1 MRKYKINFFH
11 YSQNSI
17 LVNWPQ
23 SISTEISTDINTF
36 CKALCNDENII
47 EFRKGYCSL
56 LIQFNSENISY
67 NHFRVYLINIYKNL
81 KEINIVK
88 PLVWDIPVCYD
99 NIFSSDMNEY
109 SNKISLTKDEIIQL
123 HSSKT
128 YYLHMYGFLPG
139 FMYLGGLDSKLQ
151 ISRKTIPSRRVLKGS
166 VAVGGSQTGIY
177 PSNSPGGWYVIG
189 NTPINLFDASN
200 LNQPVAFPDS
210 NYVKFSPVS
219 IKEYELIK
227 DEVEKSEYK
236 FIIREFNG

>member
-1 MRKYKINFFH
+1 MGKYKINFFH

-36 CKALCNDENII
+36 CKALYNDENII

-88 PLVWDIPVCYD
+88 PSVWEIPVCND
-99 NIFSSDMNEY
+99 NIFSFDMNEY

-139 FMYLGGLDSKLQ
+139 FMYLGGVDSKLQ

>member
-23 SISTEISTDINTF
+23 TISTEISTDINTL
-36 CKALCNDENII
+36 CKALYNDENII

-88 PLVWDIPVCYD
+88 PLVCEIPVCYD

-109 SNKISLTKDEIIQL
+109 SKKISLTKDEIIQL

-236 FIIREFNG
+236 LNIREFNG

>member
-23 SISTEISTDINTF
+23 TISTEISTDINTL
-36 CKALCNDENII
+36 CKALYNDENII

-67 NHFRVYLINIYKNL
+67 NHFRDYLINIYKNL

-88 PLVWDIPVCYD
+88 PSVWEVPVCYD
-99 NIFSSDMNEY
+99 NCFSIDMKEY
-109 SNKISLTKDEIIQL
+109 SKKISLTKDEIIKL

>member
-1 MRKYKINFFH
+1 M
-11 YSQNSI
+11 
-17 LVNWPQ
+17 
-23 SISTEISTDINTF
+23 
-36 CKALCNDENII
+36 
-47 EFRKGYCSL
+47 

-67 NHFRVYLINIYKNL
+67 NRFRVYLINIYDNL
-81 KEINIVK
+81 REIKIVK
-88 PLVWDIPVCYD
+88 PSVWEVPVCYD
-99 NIFSSDMNEY
+99 DKFSSDIKEY
-109 SNKISLTKDEIIQL
+109 SKKVSLSKDEIIRL
-123 HSSKT
+123 HSSKI

>member
-1 MRKYKINFFH
+1 MIDQIILA
-11 YSQNSI
+11 SNSK
-17 LVNWPQ
+17 V
-23 SISTEISTDINTF
+23 
-36 CKALCNDENII
+36 
-47 EFRKGYCSL
+47 R
-56 LIQFNSENISY
+56 
-67 NHFRVYLINIYKNL
+67 
-81 KEINIVK
+81 KEILDSNNINCEVV
-88 PLVWDIPVCYD
+88 PSNVDEDPV
-99 NIFSSDMNEY
+99 
-109 SNKISLTKDEIIQL
+109 KISLSKEEIIQI
-123 HSSKT
+123 HSSKI
-128 YYLHMYGFLPG
+128 YYIHMYGFLPG

>member
-1 MRKYKINFFH
+1 MGKYKINFFH

-23 SISTEISTDINTF
+23 SISIEISTDINTF
-36 CKALCNDENII
+36 CKALYNVGNII
-47 EFRKGYCSL
+47 EYRKGYCSL
-56 LIQFNSENISY
+56 LIQFNSEKISY
-67 NHFRVYLINIYKNL
+67 DHFRVYLINIYKNL
-81 KEINIVK
+81 KKINIVK
-88 PLVWDIPVCYD
+88 PLVWEVPVCYD
-99 NIFSSDMNEY
+99 NSFSLDMKEY
-109 SNKISLTKDEIIQL
+109 SKKISLTKNEIIQL

-200 LNQPVAFPDS
+200 LNQPVAIPDS
-210 NYVKFSPVS
+210 NYVKFTPVS
-219 IKEYELIK
+219 IEEYELIK
-227 DEVEKSEYK
+227 DEVKKSRYK
-236 FIIREFNG
+236 FIKREFND